1 MGFCRK
7 INILY
12 VITKLELGGAQ
23 KQLLS
28 LVRGLDKE
36 RFNPY
41 ILTAYDG
48 LLVDSAEEIPGLRLI
63 RCRFLERPIRPI
75 KDILALFFI
84 YRFIK
89 NNNIDIVHTH
99 SSKAGILGRLAA
111 SASGARTIIH
121 TVHGWSF
128 HDYQAGIAYY
138 FYLFLEKLCAYFS
151 SAIIVVSQWDK
162 RRALQKAV
170 GRQDKYKLI
179 RYAINYEEFKNK
191 TAASQ
196 ARKEFGLSDTDLAVG
211 MIACFKSQK
220 SPLDFIKLASAI
232 KKDFPNAKFILVG
245 DGVLR
250 KKVCALINKLNL
262 KEQVILTGWRNDI
275 ASILSCLDVFVLT
288 SLWEGLPVAVLE
300 AMAAGLP
307 VVATDTGGISEVLL
321 HGKTGY
327 LVKPRDMQALQ
338 DRLKELLMKP
348 YLRKEFAKLSISTL
362 ESNKYSL
369 NSMLKNTTQLYL
381 DLYVR
386 GQKPRHCRR
395 EWNLA
400 AQYQPLT
407 NPGL

>member
-1 MGFCRK
+1 MVFCRK

-48 LLVDSAEEIPGLRLI
+48 LLVDAAKDIPGLKLI

-111 SASGARTIIH
+111 KASGARTIIH

-128 HDYQAGIAYY
+128 HDYQSGITYY

-151 SAIIVVSQWDK
+151 SAIVVVSQWDK
-162 RRALQKAV
+162 RQAARQLA
-170 GRQDKYKLI
+170 GRQDRCKLI
-179 RYAINYEEFKNK
+179 RYTINYEEFRNK
-191 TAASQ
+191 TVASQ
-196 ARKEFGLSDTDLAVG
+196 ARKEFGLSEADLVIG
-211 MIACFKSQK
+211 MVACFKPQK
-220 SPLDFIKLASAI
+220 SPLDFIKLAGAI

-245 DGVLR
+245 DGILR

-262 KEQVILTGWRNDI
+262 KEQIILTGWRNDI

-288 SLWEGLPVAVLE
+288 SLWEGLPIAVLE

-307 VVATDTGGISEVLL
+307 VVATDTGGISEVVL

-327 LVKPRDMQALQ
+327 LVKPRDVGALQ
-338 DRLKELLMKP
+338 DKLEELLMKP
-348 YLRKEFAKLSISTL
+348 YLRKEFAKLAIATL
-362 ESNKYSL
+362 ESNEYSL
-369 NSMLKNTTQLYL
+369 DNMLKNTTQLYL
-381 DLYVR
+381 DLFF
-386 GQKPRHCRR
+386 GEGKCL
-395 EWNLA
+395 N
-400 AQYQPLT
+400 T
-407 NPGL
+407 

>member
-1 MGFCRK
+1 MVFDRK

-36 RFNPY
+36 KFNPY

-48 LLVDSAEEIPGLRLI
+48 LLVDAAQDIEGLKLI
-63 RCRFLERPIRPI
+63 RCRFLDRPIQPF

-89 NNNIDIVHTH
+89 NNHIDIVHTH

-111 SASGARTIIH
+111 KAAGVRNIIH

-128 HDYQAGIAYY
+128 HNYQSKITYH
-138 FYLFLEKLCAYFS
+138 FYLFLEKLCASFS

-162 RRALQKAV
+162 RLGSQQAV
-170 GRQDKYKLI
+170 GTQDKYKLI
-179 RYAINYEEFKNK
+179 RYAVNYEEFKNNPE
-191 TAASQ
+191 AVGV
-196 ARKEFGLSDTDLAVG
+196 RKEFGLSEADLVIG
-211 MIACFKSQK
+211 MVACFKRQK

-232 KKDFPNAKFILVG
+232 KKDFGEVKFILVG

-250 KKVCALINKLNL
+250 KQVSVLIKKLNL
-262 KEQVILTGWRNDI
+262 KKQIILTGWRNDI
-275 ASILSCLDVFVLT
+275 ARILSGLDIFVLT
-288 SLWEGLPVAVLE
+288 SLWEGSPIVVLE

-307 VVATDTGGISEVLL
+307 VVATDTGGISEIVG

-327 LVKPRDMQALQ
+327 LVKPRDIEAFQ
-338 DRLKELLMKP
+338 DRLRELLMKP
-348 YLRKEFAKLSISTL
+348 DLRKEFGKFAVLAL
-362 ESNKYSL
+362 DPNAYSL
-369 NSMLKNTTQLYL
+369 ANMLKNTTGLYL
-381 DLYVR
+381 DLFY
-386 GQKPRHCRR
+386 RR
-395 EWNLA
+395 ENA
-400 AQYQPLT
+400 
-407 NPGL
+407 